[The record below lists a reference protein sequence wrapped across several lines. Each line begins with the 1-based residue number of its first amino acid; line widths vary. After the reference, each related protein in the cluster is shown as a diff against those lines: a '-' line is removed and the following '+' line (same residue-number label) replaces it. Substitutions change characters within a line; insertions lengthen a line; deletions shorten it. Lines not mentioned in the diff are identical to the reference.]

1 MRALPLRIVEYCSS
15 YLSYFGGM
23 NLGKAYCAFTVGQG
37 AAAHLQRTHPSFA
50 KETRTLTEALYV
62 LNLLGTLWASG
73 KLIHVVSKK
82 YKITFFSPDIR
93 NLNWTLPEW
102 SMDRIL
108 LVNGLGIALLI
119 GSYHGLPILSSYI
132 RGSFRQ
138 GRTQHNT
145 EGKLEWK
152 APEIYHQSRLLY
164 LSQIVLNMA
173 LLIVTSNRMETL
185 FALGGLT
192 GALYSSVKMQWLK
205 FSATDDKAYE
215 ILLLPDPEDR
225 EKIFVC
231 QHRHSVK
238 VVRLMNHLAT
248 QLLSRKGLPNCP
260 NRGCNEA
267 PSYARYWDHSRWT
280 GSGSKGF
287 SVLYLGYGMTQ
298 LFLAYMQHKKPLLA
312 RSIYNAQLAMMCAD
326 GVRNLTV
333 GEMSRRV
340 FPLFVA
346 ISSLTFAYIFM
357 LEKDLHPS
365 VLEKLKS
372 KLPEGDLQNIKIGTL
387 PPFSYKLMKW
397 LLVNKIL
404 VDLTDIPKSDQKKF
418 LYSSALIGALSL
430 YYLSKLNWLFFE
442 RKITRPLD
450 NHSIRMFE
458 NVILSPKE
466 LGSSVANAFKNGVES
481 TTIKLQF
488 IDSSST
494 LFSGDGEAIR
504 AIYDYTSDF
513 FKDSF
518 WECYLKVSSQSKKL
532 KVEAQVLPGKID
544 FHGINLFELLDSWS
558 GSIDAKLTFSQWGL
572 PFGNEIWKGTGKVEF
587 SMQ

>member
-1 MRALPLRIVEYCSS
+1 MRAFPLRIVEYGSS

-23 NLGKAYCAFTVGQG
+23 NLGKAYCAFAVGQG

-50 KETRTLTEALYV
+50 KETRTITEALYV
-62 LNLLGTLWASG
+62 LNFLGILWTSG
-73 KLIHVVSKK
+73 KLIHVLSKK
-82 YKITFFSPDIR
+82 YEIAFFSPTVR
-93 NLNWTLPEW
+93 SSNWTLSEW
-102 SMDRIL
+102 SIKRIL
-108 LVNGLGIALLI
+108 IVNGLGIALVK
-119 GSYHGLPILSSYI
+119 GSYHVLPILSFYI
-132 RGSFRQ
+132 RESFRQ
-138 GRTQHNT
+138 ERIQRNA
-145 EGKLEWK
+145 EGTLEWK
-152 APEIYHQSRLLY
+152 APDLYHQSRLLY
-164 LSQIVLNMA
+164 LSQLVLNVA
-173 LLIVTSNRMETL
+173 LLIVGSNRVETL
-185 FALGGLT
+185 FTLGGLSGT
-192 GALYSSVKMQWLK
+192 LYSSVKMEWLK
-205 FSATDDKAYE
+205 FSATDDKVYE
-215 ILLLPDPEDR
+215 VLLLPDPEDSQR
-225 EKIFVC
+225 RFVC
-231 QHRHSVK
+231 QHRHSET

-248 QLLSRKGLPNCP
+248 RLISKRGLPNCP
-260 NRGCNEA
+260 NRGCNET

-346 ISSLTFAYIFM
+346 ISALTFAYIFM

-365 VLEKLKS
+365 ALEKLKS
-372 KLPEGDLQNIKIGTL
+372 KLPEEDLQNIKIGTL
-387 PPFSYKLMKW
+387 PPFSYKLIKW
-397 LLVNKIL
+397 FLVNKIL

-430 YYLSKLNWLFFE
+430 YYLSKLNWLSFE
-442 RKITRPLD
+442 RKITRPLEG
-450 NHSIRMFE
+450 HSIRMFE
-458 NVILSPKE
+458 NVSTFPKE
-466 LGSSVANAFKNGVES
+466 LNNSVANSFKNGLES
-481 TTIKLQF
+481 TTIRLQF
-488 IDSSST
+488 LDPSSI
-494 LFSGDGEAIR
+494 LFADNGEAIR
-504 AIYDYTSDF
+504 VIYDYTTDF

-544 FHGINLFELLDSWS
+544 FRGTSLFELLDSWS

-572 PFGNEIWKGTGKVEF
+572 PFGNETWKGTGKVAF